1 MSDFNAYTELR
12 DRIERER
19 SEAPLEDRDRWAL
32 FGYAKALFDRDH
44 ISLDEFEA
52 TREQLDLSPDEA
64 DDIWV

>member
-1 MSDFNAYTELR
+1 MSDFNAYIELR

-19 SEAPLEDRDRWAL
+19 SETQLEDRDRWAI
-32 FGYAKALFDRDH
+32 FGYAKALFDRGH

-52 TREQLDLSPDEA
+52 IREQLKLSPDEA